1 MSTRKYNEI
10 QYAWLN
16 TVLLV
21 IVLVCFTVSFLR
33 GTGSNPIDRHGFIII
48 GAILLISL
56 LSFYRLKISI
66 YDKTIHLVYGIGLI
80 HIKLRPESI
89 KEIRAVKTSVLA
101 GWGIRFTM
109 DGMLYNVK
117 GRKAVRC
124 IYGTKKTKTA
134 RIGTSNPEKLIQAIR
149 VEFLD
154 SQQ

>member
-16 TVLLV
+16 TLLMV
-21 IVLVCFTVSFLR
+21 IVLVCFTVSFLK
-33 GTGSNPIDRHGFIII
+33 GTGSNPIDRPGFIII
-48 GAILLISL
+48 GTVLLLSL

-66 YDKTIHLVYGIGLI
+66 YDKTIHLIYGIGLI
-80 HIKLRPESI
+80 HIKIRPEKLNEI
-89 KEIRAVKTSVLA
+89 KAVKTSVLA

-117 GRKAVRC
+117 GRKAIRC
-124 IYGTKKTKTA
+124 VYGTEKVKTV

-149 VEFLD
+149 FEFLD
-154 SQQ
+154 SQ